1 MQLPSDHFER
11 RFLDFIARRER
22 RVPRLRGS
30 GQILGYGSHG
40 YGANPDDIEWIPAS
54 GRATLHS
61 YAVYRQQYHPD
72 FPPPYNVAHVE
83 LEEGPRLISRIVP
96 DEGAAIV
103 IGMPL
108 RAREWR
114 ALKRERAAHAAWVAR
129 REAAWQALF
138 PDRLSRLVVDT
149 GQNRLDALVRFF
161 HARMVQ
167 RAGR

>member
-11 RFLDFIARRER
+11 RFLDFIAMREL

-108 RAREWR
+108 RARFDP
-114 ALKRERAAHAAWVAR
+114 AGCLV
-129 REAAWQALF
+129 F
-138 PDRLSRLVVDT
+138 VPDPT
-149 GQNRLDALVRFF
+149 PAT
-161 HARMVQ
+161 
-167 RAGR
+167 